1 MQTNL
6 RVWTLL
12 AAGLFLCGATKA
24 QDAQTPNPPPEQGVP
39 QSEIRRAI
47 RWKAVEYSCADGE
60 KVSVQLSGTLAK
72 VLFQG
77 HQYLLKQTV
86 SADGDRHSDGKLV
99 WWGKGDGGFL
109 QEDTPDGDGKFLA
122 KDCKL
127 EKPAAQTGVVSGT
140 VVYRQRMA
148 LPPEAVIEVQLR
160 ELPVGDARESTTLVA
175 EDKIT
180 VGNRQ
185 VPVAFTLRYDPG
197 KINANRVYDLKAR
210 ILVGEQVRFSSGR
223 VYPVLTQGNPSHVDM
238 ILDAVKTDPGANE
251 KP

>member
-1 MQTNL
+1 MQTKL
-6 RVWTLL
+6 CMWILL
-12 AAGLFLCGATKA
+12 ATGFFPCGTASG
-24 QDAQTPNPPPEQGVP
+24 QDTQTPNPPEPRAP

-47 RWKAVEYSCADGE
+47 RWKPFEYTCAGGE
-60 KVSVQLSGTLAK
+60 KVSVYLSDTLAK
-72 VLFQG
+72 VHFQD
-77 HQYLLKQTV
+77 HQYLLKQTA
-86 SADGDRHSDGKLV
+86 SADGNRYSDGKLM
-99 WWGKGDGGFL
+99 WWGKGEGGFL

-127 EKPAAQTGVVSGT
+127 EKPSAQMGVVSGT
-140 VVYRQRMA
+140 VAYRQRMA

-160 ELPVGDARESTTLVA
+160 ELPAGETHESTTLVA

-185 VPVAFTLRYDPG
+185 VPVPFTLRFDPA
-197 KINANRVYDLKAR
+197 KINANRVYDVKAR
-210 ILVGEQVRFSSGR
+210 ILVGEQVRFSSGQ

-238 ILDAVKTDPGANE
+238 ILDAVGTDPGANE

>member
-1 MQTNL
+1 MQTKL
-6 RVWTLL
+6 RIWMLL
-12 AAGLFLCGATKA
+12 ATVFFFCGNTKA
-24 QDAQTPNPPPEQGVP
+24 QDTQAPTPPPDPRAP

-47 RWKAVEYSCADGE
+47 RWKAFEYTCADGE
-60 KVSVQLSGTLAK
+60 KVSVYLSGTLAK
-72 VLFQG
+72 VLFQD

-86 SADGDRHSDGKLV
+86 SADGNRYSDGKLE
-99 WWGKGDGGFL
+99 WWGEGEGGFL
-109 QEDTPDGDGKFLA
+109 QEHSPDGDGKFLA

-127 EKPAAQTGVVSGT
+127 QKLTTQTGVVSGT
-140 VVYRQRMA
+140 VAYRQRMA

-160 ELPVGDARESTTLVA
+160 ELPAGETHESTTLVA

-185 VPVAFTLRYDPG
+185 VPVPFTLRFDPA
-197 KINANRVYDLKAR
+197 KINADRVYDVKAR
-210 ILVGEQVRFSSGR
+210 IRVGEQVRFSSGQ

-238 ILDAVKTDPGANE
+238 ILDPVGTDPGANE